1 MDVLSYKG
9 FIHMNT
15 QVKFISAIISTI
27 LYSQASYAQTA
38 PEDSVETM
46 TVVGYQQH
54 YKIDQAH
61 AAMRSDVSLLET
73 PQMVTVIPS
82 EVLEDQLA
90 VTLGDAL
97 RNDAS
102 VSLGRVTSDRERF
115 SLRGFSLEENTNI
128 LKDGH
133 QHFAKYRMPMALID
147 NVEVL
152 KGPSSLLYGQST
164 PGGIVNLVTKKPS
177 SENSVKFAVKGDD
190 HGSFRNS
197 IDATGSLNDNKT
209 IRYRAIVEQQNNNSW
224 REYQDGSNLESESVV
239 GSLVTEFDVTDALT
253 VALHYDKLDDVSG
266 QDSGALVDDNGNVI
280 GGDSTIWDM
289 PWTKIDAQSENYG
302 IDVTYQVNSY
312 WQVATGYNNQ
322 HNERERWESKPQ
334 TSDYN
339 PVDGSYENKPYNKLE
354 DWQQQSF
361 YFDLM
366 GSVTTGS
373 ISHELLIGGNYL
385 AHEYTSLK
393 IKGDKFDGN
402 INDGTIIEQPT
413 LDYGSADAK
422 SESEDYKYYGVY
434 VQDLVTLNDQWQV
447 LAGVRYD
454 RQDKTDANNNAVLP
468 KFGIIYHPQDN
479 ASIYANYSES
489 FEPLGSVLEDGPS
502 GNNGMELDPVKGK
515 MYELGTKWEVM
526 DNKLAINA
534 AIFDITRSN
543 IVLTEDASDGDIT
556 TQGGEQHHQG
566 AELSAIGKVSSNL
579 SLITSVMYL
588 DAKYAKHNEL
598 EGNRPEDVPEW
609 TASIWSKYAF
619 TEQLSVNLGAYYE
632 GERYGDAKN
641 EFLKDSYIRI
651 DTGINYQTSVAGNE
665 LQLRLNVD
673 NLFDTDYLAGGEN
686 GEVNVGEPRT
696 FKFGVSYTL

>member
-1 MDVLSYKG
+1 
-9 FIHMNT
+9 MNT
-15 QVKFISAIISTI
+15 QVKFISAVISTI
-27 LYSQASYAQTA
+27 LYSQASLAQA
-38 PEDSVETM
+38 VPADSTETM

-177 SENSVKFAVKGDD
+177 TESSVKFAVKGDD

-197 IDATGSLNDNKT
+197 MDATGSLNDNKT
-209 IRYRAIVEQQNNNSW
+209 VRYRAIVEQQNNNSW
-224 REYQDGSNLESESVV
+224 REYQDGNNLETESVV

-253 VALHYDKLDDVSG
+253 IALHYDKLDDVSG

-280 GGDSTIWDM
+280 GGDNTIWDM

-312 WQVATGYNNQ
+312 WQAATGYNNQ

-334 TSDYN
+334 TSDYDTSG
-339 PVDGSYENKPYNKLE
+339 DGRYKNKPYNKLE

-373 ISHELLIGGNYL
+373 IGHELLVGGNYL

-393 IKGDKFDGN
+393 VKGDKFKGN
-402 INDGTIIEQPT
+402 INDGSIIEQPV
-413 LDYGSADAK
+413 LDYADGK

-434 VQDLVTLNDQWQV
+434 VQDLVTLNDQWQL

-468 KFGIIYHPQDN
+468 KFGVIYHPQDN

-489 FEPLGSVLEDGPS
+489 FEPQGRVLDDDDA
-502 GNNGMELDPVKGK
+502 NNHMELDPIKGK
-515 MYELGTKWEVM
+515 MYEMGTKWEIL
-526 DNKLAINA
+526 DKKLGINA

-543 IVLTEDASDGDIT
+543 ILLNEGSKDNPIT

-566 AELSAIGKVSSNL
+566 AELSAIGKVNSNL

-588 DAKYAKHNEL
+588 DAKYAEHNEFA
-598 EGNRPEDVPEW
+598 GNRPEDVPEW

-641 EFLKDSYIRI
+641 EFLKDSYVRI
-651 DTGINYQTSVAGNE
+651 DSGINYQTSVGGNE
-665 LQLRLNVD
+665 LQLRLNID

>member
-1 MDVLSYKG
+1 M
-9 FIHMNT
+9 HT
-15 QVKFISAIISTI
+15 QVKFISAVIATI
-27 LYSQASYAQTA
+27 LYSQSSLAQTTPATSIEA
-38 PEDSVETM
+38 PPTDSTETM

-73 PQMVTVIPS
+73 PQMVTVIPA

-177 SENSVKFAVKGDD
+177 NESSVKFAVKGDD

-197 IDATGSLNDNKT
+197 IDATGSLNENKT

-253 VALHYDKLDDVSG
+253 IALHYDKLDDVSG

-280 GGDSTIWDM
+280 GGDETIWDM

-302 IDVTYQVNSY
+302 IDLTYQVNSY
-312 WQVATGYNNQ
+312 WQASTGYNNQ

-334 TSDYN
+334 TGKYD
-339 PVDGSYENKPYNKLE
+339 PADGSYGNKPYNKLE

-366 GSVTTGS
+366 GSLATGS
-373 ISHELLIGGNYL
+373 ISHELLVGGNYL
-385 AHEYTSLK
+385 SYEKTSLK
-393 IKGDKFDGN
+393 VKDKNKLDGN
-402 INDGTIIEQPT
+402 INNGTIIDQPV
-413 LDYGSADAK
+413 LDYADGDA
-422 SESEDYKYYGVY
+422 ESEDYKYYGIY

-454 RQDKTDANNNAVLP
+454 RQDKTNANNNAVLP

-489 FEPLGSVLEDGPS
+489 FEPQGRVLDDGPS

-526 DNKLAINA
+526 DNKLGLNA

-543 IVLTEDASDGDIT
+543 IKLIEEANDGDIT

-566 AELSAIGKVSSNL
+566 VELSAIGKVSSDL

-588 DAKYAKHNEL
+588 DAKYAEHNEFA
-598 EGNRPEDVPEW
+598 GNRPEDVPEW

-673 NLFDTDYLAGGEN
+673 NLFNTDYLGGGEN

>member
-1 MDVLSYKG
+1 
-9 FIHMNT
+9 MNT
-15 QVKFISAIISTI
+15 QVKFISAVISTI
-27 LYSQASYAQTA
+27 LYSQASLAQTVPA
-38 PEDSVETM
+38 DSTETM

-73 PQMVTVIPS
+73 PQMVTVIPA

-90 VTLGDAL
+90 VTLGDGL

-177 SENSVKFAVKGDD
+177 TENAVKFAVKGDD
-190 HGSFRNS
+190 HGSFLNS

-209 IRYRAIVEQQNNNSW
+209 IRYRAIVEQKNNNSW
-224 REYQDGSNLESESVV
+224 REYQDGSNLESESLV

-253 VALHYDKLDDVSG
+253 IALHYDKLDDVSG
-266 QDSGALVDDNGNVI
+266 QDSGALVDDSGNVI

-302 IDVTYQVNSY
+302 VDVTYQVNPY

-334 TSDYN
+334 TTDYD
-339 PVDGSYENKPYNKLE
+339 PSGDGSYKNKPYNKLE

-366 GSVTTGS
+366 GSVTTS
-373 ISHELLIGGNYL
+373 AISHELLMGGNYL

-393 IKGDKFDGN
+393 VKGDKFDDN
-402 INDGTIIEQPT
+402 IKDDTIAEQPI
-413 LDYGSADAK
+413 LDYADGK

-454 RQDKTDANNNAVLP
+454 RQDKTNANNNSVLP

-489 FEPLGSVLEDGPS
+489 FEPLGRVLEDGPS

-515 MYELGTKWEVM
+515 MYELGTKWEVL

-543 IVLTEDASDGDIT
+543 IKLVEEVDDGDIT

-566 AELSAIGKVSSNL
+566 VDLSAIGKVSSDF

-588 DAKYAKHNEL
+588 DAKYAEHNEFA
-598 EGNRPEDVPEW
+598 GNRPEDVPEW

-619 TEQLSVNLGAYYE
+619 TEELSVNLGAYYE

-651 DTGINYQTSVAGNE
+651 DTGISYQTSVAGNE
-665 LQLRLNVD
+665 LQLRLNID

>member
-9 FIHMNT
+9 FTHMNT

-197 IDATGSLNDNKT
+197 IDATGSLNDSKT

-239 GSLVTEFDVTDALT
+239 GSLMTEFDVTDALT
-253 VALHYDKLDDVSG
+253 IALHYDKLDDVSG

-302 IDVTYQVNSY
+302 VDVTYQINSY

-334 TSDYN
+334 TSDYD
-339 PVDGSYENKPYNKLE
+339 PSGDGSYKNKPYNKLE

-366 GSVTTGS
+366 GSVTTGG
-373 ISHELLIGGNYL
+373 ISHELLMGGNYL

-393 IKGDKFDGN
+393 VKGDKFDGN
-402 INDGTIIEQPT
+402 INDGTIIEQPV
-413 LDYGSADAK
+413 LDYADGDA
-422 SESEDYKYYGVY
+422 ESEDYKYYGVY
-434 VQDLVTLNDQWQV
+434 VQDLMTLNDQWQV

-489 FEPLGSVLEDGPS
+489 FEPQGRVLDDEDG
-502 GNNGMELDPVKGK
+502 NFNTELDPIKGE
-515 MYELGTKWEVM
+515 MYELGTKWEVL
-526 DNKLAINA
+526 DNKLGINV

-543 IVLTEDASDGDIT
+543 ILLNEGSKDDPIT

-566 AELSAIGKVSSNL
+566 AELSAIGKVNSDL

-588 DAKYAKHNEL
+588 DAKYAEHNEYA
-598 EGNRPEDVPEW
+598 GNRPEDVPEW